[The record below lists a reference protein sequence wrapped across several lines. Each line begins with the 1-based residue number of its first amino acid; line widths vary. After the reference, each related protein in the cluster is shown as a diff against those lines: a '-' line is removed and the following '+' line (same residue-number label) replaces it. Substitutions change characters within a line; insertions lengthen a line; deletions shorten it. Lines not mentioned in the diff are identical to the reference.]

1 MKRSKPGA
9 FRRISAL
16 IAAGMTAAW
25 MVTALPAFAEEGDA
39 LMEAYVENQSQDPGR
54 FRNAAQLAQASG
66 TLDSVIHNPRY
77 DDCEKRQCIDVS
89 KFQGDIDWNL
99 VAADGID
106 QAIIRIGFRGYGN
119 GALAPDPK
127 YQQNLEGAAAAG
139 LDTGVYFFTQAI
151 TVEEAIEEADYVLS
165 MLGGFALTM
174 PVFIDVEMIT
184 YDTARLDEANLTPAQ
199 QTEICRAFCSTI
211 EAGGYQAGV
220 YANKYYMQNMLF
232 ADELAQKYTMWLA
245 NYTTET
251 SYMGEYQ
258 IWQYSENGVVNGINH
273 AVDMNVSY
281 SRKVSYAADSL
292 TIHAGQSI
300 SPVLSGDNIL
310 SYRSSDPQTATVDR
324 KGVITGLREGDVT
337 VTAVSSNGSSDTIHI
352 TITEDPSFR
361 INYADMIYSYT
372 ANPIPGDSNFDG
384 QINAS
389 DASQML
395 ILAAQNGSGSGA
407 GQIDGLQQISF
418 DYNNDGV
425 INASDASCVLVYS
438 AMLGAGN

>member
-1 MKRSKPGA
+1 
-9 FRRISAL
+9 
-16 IAAGMTAAW
+16 
-25 MVTALPAFAEEGDA
+25 
-39 LMEAYVENQSQDPGR
+39 MEAYVENQSQDPGR

-184 YDTARLDEANLTPAQ
+184 YDTARLHEANLTPAQ